1 MTTPEAA
8 LADYLRHECRAQS
21 VEILE
26 FSRLT
31 GGAIQDNH
39 ALTVRM
45 SGGTHPGEHRL
56 VVRSD
61 APSRI
66 AASLNRSQ
74 EFHVLKVAC
83 EAGLTVPQPLWQ
95 CTDPAVLGRN
105 FFIMRRAEGSSSPRT
120 FLGQALDPAQ
130 AKALT
135 RRLGEELA
143 LLHRVRPPHPDLEF
157 LAQPAD
163 PPALHRVHTYQQALR
178 QIGEP
183 HPVLDWALVW
193 LADHAPAAHDLALCH
208 CDFRTGNYMVCEGR
222 LSAVLD
228 WEFATW
234 SDPYE
239 DLGWLCCRSWRF
251 GVRELE
257 VGGLGDKADLF
268 AGYTGVSGRPV
279 DAAAV
284 EYWEIMGLMRWS
296 VIALQQAQRHL
307 SGEEPS
313 LELALTG
320 RMLPEMEFDLLEQI
334 GHLTSAPK
342 NRPTDGSV
350 MINQPDGAALLDMAR
365 RTLMEQ
371 LLPALPPG
379 DAYAARMVAR
389 AMGIAARELQQSQA
403 LQSNATPAI
412 AEFLEQAG
420 LGDLPADERT
430 LGRLIRERSLPG
442 TCQPA
447 LVELLTT
454 LTRRKLALSN
464 PRFPS

>member
-1 MTTPEAA
+1 MTAPEAA
-8 LADYLRHECRAQS
+8 LADYLRRECRAQS
-21 VEILE
+21 IEILE

-45 SGGTHPGEHRL
+45 AGGTHAGEHRF

-66 AASLNRSQ
+66 AASLDRSQ
-74 EFHVLKVAC
+74 EFHVLKVAH
-83 EAGLTVPQPLWQ
+83 EAGLTVPQPLWL

-120 FLGQALDPAQ
+120 FLHGALDPDQ
-130 AKALT
+130 TRTLT

-157 LAQPAD
+157 LALPVD
-163 PPALHRVHTYQQALR
+163 PPALHRVRTYQHALR
-178 QIGEP
+178 QIDEP

-193 LADHAPAAHDLALCH
+193 LADHAPAAHGPVLCH
-208 CDFRTGNYMVCEGR
+208 CDFRTGNYMVRDGQ

-228 WEFATW
+228 WEFAAW

-251 GVRELE
+251 GARERE

-268 AGYTGVSGRPV
+268 AGYSAASGCPV
-279 DAAAV
+279 DARAV
-284 EYWEIMGLMRWS
+284 EYWEIMGLVRWS

-334 GHLTSAPK
+334 GHQTLASQ
-342 NRPTDGSV
+342 NRP
-350 MINQPDGAALLDMAR
+350 PEAA
-365 RTLMEQ
+365 
-371 LLPALPPG
+371 
-379 DAYAARMVAR
+379 
-389 AMGIAARELQQSQA
+389 S
-403 LQSNATPAI
+403 
-412 AEFLEQAG
+412 
-420 LGDLPADERT
+420 
-430 LGRLIRERSLPG
+430 
-442 TCQPA
+442 
-447 LVELLTT
+447 
-454 LTRRKLALSN
+454 
-464 PRFPS
+464 

>member
-1 MTTPEAA
+1 MTAPEAA
-8 LADYLRHECRAQS
+8 LADYLRRECRAQS
-21 VEILE
+21 IEILE

-45 SGGTHPGEHRL
+45 ASGTHAGEHRF

-66 AASLNRSQ
+66 AASLDRSQ
-74 EFHVLKVAC
+74 EFHVLKVAH
-83 EAGLTVPQPLWQ
+83 EAGLTVPQPLWL

-105 FFIMRRAEGSSSPRT
+105 FFIMRRAEGSSFPRT
-120 FLGQALDPAQ
+120 FLHGALDPDQ
-130 AKALT
+130 TRTLT

-157 LAQPAD
+157 LALPVD
-163 PPALHRVHTYQQALR
+163 PPALHRVRTYQHALR
-178 QIGEP
+178 QIDEP

-193 LADHAPAAHDLALCH
+193 LADHAPAAHGPVLCH
-208 CDFRTGNYMVCEGR
+208 CDFRTGNYMVRDGQ

-228 WEFATW
+228 WEFAAW

-251 GVRELE
+251 GARERE

-268 AGYTGVSGRPV
+268 AGYSAASGCPV
-279 DAAAV
+279 DARTV
-284 EYWEIMGLMRWS
+284 EYWEIMGLVRWS

-334 GHLTSAPK
+334 GHQTLASQ
-342 NRPTDGSV
+342 NRP
-350 MINQPDGAALLDMAR
+350 PEAA
-365 RTLMEQ
+365 
-371 LLPALPPG
+371 
-379 DAYAARMVAR
+379 
-389 AMGIAARELQQSQA
+389 S
-403 LQSNATPAI
+403 
-412 AEFLEQAG
+412 
-420 LGDLPADERT
+420 
-430 LGRLIRERSLPG
+430 
-442 TCQPA
+442 
-447 LVELLTT
+447 
-454 LTRRKLALSN
+454 
-464 PRFPS
+464 